1 MKQQTV
7 NRLQFLFRHFAMRL
21 LERYGVLITFEE
33 YVQLCKIP
41 FIRCQKL
48 KENGKNSYYKGN
60 VDIKGVRVKVYRSTY
75 GCKPFLTAIPINK
88 NSKTQL
94 NN

>member
-1 MKQQTV
+1 
-7 NRLQFLFRHFAMRL
+7 MRL

-48 KENGKNSYYKGN
+48 KKNGENSYYKGN
-60 VDIKGVRVKVYRSTY
+60 VDIKGVRVNVYRSIY
-75 GCKPFLTAIPINK
+75 GFKPFLTALTIKNNNK
-88 NSKTQL
+88 
-94 NN
+94 